1 MKIQM
6 ATNGTI
12 VVMTNDVKCHD
23 IDYIDFIIASPKTFS
38 CTEAAKVQ
46 PEGPDP
52 PAHDAFTRL
61 LLRIEP
67 DPETLWQEARPLVH
81 RKGGL
86 LVLDDSTL
94 DKPYAQKMGLV

>member
-1 MKIQM
+1 MKSQT
-6 ATNGTI
+6 ATNGPI

-23 IDYIDFIIASPKTFS
+23 IGSIDFIIGSPKLFS

-61 LLRIEP
+61 LLRLEP
-67 DPETLWQEARPLVH
+67 DPETL
-81 RKGGL
+81 
-86 LVLDDSTL
+86 
-94 DKPYAQKMGLV
+94 